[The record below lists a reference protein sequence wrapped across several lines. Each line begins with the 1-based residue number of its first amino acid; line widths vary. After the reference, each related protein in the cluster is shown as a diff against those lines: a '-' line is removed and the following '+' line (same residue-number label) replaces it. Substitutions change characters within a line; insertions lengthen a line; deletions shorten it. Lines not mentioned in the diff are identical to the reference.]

1 MLTFHLQG
9 CGQLSLVSSGGKRP
23 QLVLFHHS
31 QAWAPPTKT
40 RGHAPLLEAHTGAE
54 AEEMLQ
60 VNMTIICCIIVKQIS
75 TLGRGQ
81 RQSQR
86 EEDQWLR

>member
-9 CGQLSLVSSGGKRP
+9 CGQLSLVSAGKRP

-60 VNMTIICCIIVKQIS
+60 VNIVIISCIIFIQNV
-75 TLGRGQ
+75 TPGWGQ
-81 RQSQR
+81 CQSQR